1 MESQKGTDF
10 YYNMHKTAKLVAML
24 LDKFNLTTNDVKMHN
39 YFSGKNCAQLL
50 KNNLKYQYN
59 YQIDK
64 HDMEDTSWD
73 EFLDLCDT
81 ELQMLRYSKNYKF
94 EFVSGDTSMID
105 NTGRVINHK
114 VTREC
119 VAYKIII
126 TDLATNEKTELN
138 SSIIIP
144 SSLEIDPDYITKR

>member
-1 MESQKGTDF
+1 M
-10 YYNMHKTAKLVAML
+10 
-24 LDKFNLTTNDVKMHN
+24 
-39 YFSGKNCAQLL
+39 
-50 KNNLKYQYN
+50 KYQYN

-64 HDMEDTSWD
+64 HNIEDTLWD

-114 VTREC
+114 VTSEC
-119 VAYKIII
+119 VPYKIII
-126 TDLATNEKTELN
+126 TDLTTNEKLVLN
-138 SSIIIP
+138 SSIVIP
-144 SSLEIDPDYITKR
+144 SSLDIDPDYITKR